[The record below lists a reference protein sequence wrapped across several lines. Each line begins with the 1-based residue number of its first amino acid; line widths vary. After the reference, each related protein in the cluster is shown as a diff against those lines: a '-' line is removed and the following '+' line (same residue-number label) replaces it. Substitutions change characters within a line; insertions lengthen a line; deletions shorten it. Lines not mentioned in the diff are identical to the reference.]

1 MEKQDLELIAE
12 LSDKNPEVKILWEEH
27 LLYEKQ
33 LDKLEKKAHL
43 SPDEDRVVREV
54 KKKKLAGKTKLLNIL
69 ERYRAEA

>member
-33 LDKLEKKAHL
+33 LDKLEKKGHL
-43 SPDEDRVVREV
+43 SPEEGRVIKEV

>member
-12 LSDKNPEVKILWEEH
+12 LSDKSPEVKILWEEH

-33 LDKLEKKAHL
+33 LDKLEKKSHFT
-43 SPDEDRVVREV
+43 PEEDRVVREV

-69 ERYRAEA
+69 ARHRAEA

>member
-1 MEKQDLELIAE
+1 MENQDLELIAE

-33 LDKLEKKAHL
+33 LDKLEKKSHL
-43 SPDEDRVVREV
+43 TPEEDRIIKEV

-69 ERYRAEA
+69 ARHRTEA